1 MTIGGVDARD
11 RPGGV
16 DEAGGVGDPKKG
28 VLLSS
33 SSIRRS
39 IGSQCSVKCIVSL
52 RNSCGGSGRKSR
64 CVNSGSRC
72 GNVSSYSVSVNNGK
86 GSRDR
91 GNLIPFCRI
100 LTQGTDPLVQLI
112 LGPVDGGTQR
122 VGVAVCEI
130 NHFVLSLSQS
140 PLISRILVLPLA
152 DFYQNNLS
160 NTILYR
166 FYGRFHNIIV
176 INFINQYSSYC

>member
-64 CVNSGSRC
+64 CVDSGSRC
-72 GNVSSYSVSVNNGK
+72 GSRCGNRSGSFGSSSVSVSNSR
-86 GSRDR
+86 GSHGR
-91 GNLIPFCRI
+91 GSLIPRVLI
-100 LTQGTDPLVQLI
+100 QGKDPLVQLI
-112 LGPVDGGTQR
+112 LGPIDDRAQG
-122 VGVAVCEI
+122 VGVTMGKI
-130 NHFVLSLSQS
+130 HHGSGTGNSL
-140 PLISRILVLPLA
+140 
-152 DFYQNNLS
+152 NL
-160 NTILYR
+160 
-166 FYGRFHNIIV
+166 H
-176 INFINQYSSYC
+176 